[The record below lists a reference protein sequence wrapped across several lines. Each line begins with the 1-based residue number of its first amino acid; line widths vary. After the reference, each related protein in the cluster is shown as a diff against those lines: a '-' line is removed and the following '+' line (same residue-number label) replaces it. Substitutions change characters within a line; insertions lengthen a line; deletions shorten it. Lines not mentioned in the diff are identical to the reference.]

1 MAATPTPP
9 DPRIAARPR
18 VSFPAPQGPH
28 HSHGER
34 QCVAWEATMEMDKE
48 LEEYARECTRLA
60 SLTDDPTIREPLLKM
75 AREWMEVARAER
87 QRASRA
93 KIRPQWSA
101 SASPSRTP

>member
-1 MAATPTPP
+1 
-9 DPRIAARPR
+9 
-18 VSFPAPQGPH
+18 
-28 HSHGER
+28 
-34 QCVAWEATMEMDKE
+34 MEMDKE

-75 AREWMEVARAER
+75 ARDWMEVARAER

-101 SASPSRTP
+101 SASSTGNAAGPAPRQAEITGAH